1 MTTSGFALS
10 LADHPSSLRTGG
22 ILRRTEQEE
31 TAADVLVVGGG
42 PAATWAAVAAVE
54 AGALVILVDKGYVG
68 TSGATAPANTGTW
81 SPPPGERRHAAI
93 AVRQPWTGNLA
104 DPAWVE
110 RALDT
115 AWHKLRQLG
124 EWGVP
129 ISAG

>member
-1 MTTSGFALS
+1 MTTSGLALS

-81 SPPPGERRHAAI
+81 
-93 AVRQPWTGNLA
+93 
-104 DPAWVE
+104 
-110 RALDT
+110 
-115 AWHKLRQLG
+115 
-124 EWGVP
+124 
-129 ISAG
+129 